1 MRLASLKAGGL
12 DGSLILVDRALERG
26 VSAAA
31 LAPTLRAALDDW
43 HALEPALRALA
54 EDLEAGQAAD
64 SFALDFAALTAPL
77 PRAAQF
83 LDASGYLNHIELA
96 RRARGDS
103 LPETLATD
111 PLMYQGASEPLGGP
125 RDPIVA
131 ADESWGID
139 FEAESAVIT
148 GAVAMGA
155 GAEQAGRSIRLIM
168 LVNDVSARRLVPAE
182 LAKGFGFIHGK
193 PPTACSA
200 VALTP
205 DELGAA
211 WDGARLHGRIVSTFN
226 GEMIGDPDCGVEM
239 HFGYPELLAHAAK
252 TRALGPGTILGS
264 GTVSNSDRARGS
276 SCLLERRMIEKVDK
290 LERHTELMRFGDV
303 IHIDMKDAEGQSM
316 FGAIEQEMVKDVNE
330 GEMP

>member
-1 MRLASLKAGGL
+1 MRLASLKEGGP
-12 DGSLILVDRALERG
+12 DGSLIIVDSAMERAL
-26 VSAAA
+26 SAAT
-31 LAPTLRAALDDW
+31 LAPTMRAALDNW
-43 HALEPALRALA
+43 QSVEPGLRVLARELEI
-54 EDLEAGQAAD
+54 GSVVQG
-64 SFALDFAALTAPL
+64 FTLDFADLTAPL

-103 LPETLATD
+103 LPETLETD

-125 RDPIVA
+125 RDAILA
-131 ADESWGID
+131 GDEAWGID
-139 FEAESAVIT
+139 FEAESAAIT
-148 GAVAMGA
+148 GPVAMGA
-155 GAEQAGRSIRLIM
+155 SAEEAGQAIRLIM
-168 LVNDVSARRLVPAE
+168 LINDVSARRLVPAE
-182 LAKGFGFIHGK
+182 LDKGFGFIHGK

-211 WDGARLHGRIVSTFN
+211 WDGARLHGRLTSTLN
-226 GEMIGDPDCGVEM
+226 GDLIGDPDCGVEM
-239 HFGYPELLAHAAK
+239 HFGFPELLAHAAK

-290 LERHTELMRFGDV
+290 LDRRTELMRFGDV
-303 IHIDMKDAEGQSM
+303 IHIDMTDAAGQSV
-316 FGAIEQEMVKDVNE
+316 FGAIEQKMEKI
-330 GEMP
+330 

>member
-1 MRLASLKAGGL
+1 MKLASLKADSH
-12 DGSLILVDRALERG
+12 DGSLIVVDRALERA

-31 LAPTLRAALDDW
+31 LAPSLRAALDDW
-43 HALEPALRALA
+43 DALVPGLKDLSDDLAAGRAT
-54 EDLEAGQAAD
+54 E
-64 SFALDFAALTAPL
+64 SFALEFAALTAPL

-103 LPETLATD
+103 LPDTLETD

-125 RDPIVA
+125 RDPILA

-148 GAVAMGA
+148 GPISMGA
-155 GAEQAGRSIRLIM
+155 TPTEAGQGIRLIM
-168 LVNDVSARRLVPAE
+168 LINDVSARRLVPAE

-200 VALTP
+200 VAITP

-211 WDGARLHGRIVSTFN
+211 WDGSRLHGQLVSTLN
-226 GEMIGDPDCGVEM
+226 GDLIGDPDCSVEM
-239 HFGYPELLAHAAK
+239 HFSFPQLLAHAAR
-252 TRALGPGTILGS
+252 TRTLGPGTLLGS

-290 LERHTELMRFGDV
+290 LDRHTELMRFDDV
-303 IHIDMKDAEGQSM
+303 IHIDMTDSDGRSI
-316 FGAIEQEMVKDVNE
+316 FGAIEQRMERVT
-330 GEMP
+330 P